1 MLNSLGASVT
11 VTKDGLMI
19 DGRDSLSGGHAHSYN
34 DHRIAMSAAVAS
46 TVSRGAVTL
55 TGAEAVE
62 KSYPRFWDDISSLGI
77 ILELNSI

>member
-1 MLNSLGASVT
+1 
-11 VTKDGLMI
+11 
-19 DGRDSLSGGHAHSYN
+19 
-34 DHRIAMSAAVAS
+34 MSAAVAS

-55 TGAEAVE
+55 MGAEAVE

>member
-1 MLNSLGASVT
+1 
-11 VTKDGLMI
+11 
-19 DGRDSLSGGHAHSYN
+19 
-34 DHRIAMSAAVAS
+34 MSAAVAS